1 MNRPRTTG
9 RRRFIQSAMIAGLA
23 AALPASALAAAKK
36 KSARP
41 ARPARPPAAPAPATP
56 PSDEA
61 KALAALLARR
71 HPELD
76 PARLEG
82 ITRELDQ
89 RLDGGRKLR
98 AVPLPNAA
106 GPDTTFRA

>member
-9 RRRFIQSAMIAGLA
+9 RRRFIQSAMIAGFA
-23 AALPASALAAAKK
+23 AAFPAAARAAANRK
-36 KSARP
+36 P
-41 ARPARPPAAPAPATP
+41 ARPVRPAAAPAPATPP

-76 PARLEG
+76 RARLDG
-82 ITRELDQ
+82 VIRELDQ
-89 RLDGGRKLR
+89 RLEGGRTLR
-98 AVPLPNAA
+98 AARLPNSAE
-106 GPDTTFRA
+106 PDATFRA